1 MKAVII
7 SVGDELISGKT
18 VDTNSAYLADQ
29 LTRCGIATIAHWT
42 VGDCQ
47 SVIARTIADAAA
59 IADIVL
65 VSGGLG
71 PTADDVTRQ
80 ALADAMGVGMQVD
93 PPSLAVIEGFFRS
106 RGLTM
111 APINRMQ
118 AMVPVGAQVLPN
130 SAGTAPGIAAA
141 LGEAMVYVTPGVPHE
156 MKRMFEQQI
165 APRLPRGRGAIV
177 QKVLHTF
184 GMGESTVGEMLG
196 ELMTRDGPV
205 LVGTTVAAGLVS
217 VRITASAPDADRGRT
232 CVDGLCR
239 QIRQRLGDIVFGEDE
254 DSMAGIVGH
263 LLNKAGKTLATAE
276 SCTGGMIGQMIT
288 AVPGSSSYYLG
299 GMITYSNALKM
310 SLLGVSE
317 ELLKAHGAVSEP
329 VARAM
334 AQGCRAHT
342 GADYAISVTGVAG
355 PAGGTADKP
364 VGLVHIA
371 MAHAGGTEHARSSF
385 PSTREIVRLR
395 AALSA
400 MNMLR
405 LHLQKN

>member
-18 VDTNSAYLADQ
+18 VDTNSAYLADN

-47 SVIARTIADAAA
+47 STIARTITDAAA

-71 PTADDVTRQ
+71 PTTDDVTRQ
-80 ALADAMGVGMQVD
+80 ALAEAMGTGLQID
-93 PPSLAVIEGFFRS
+93 PPSLEVIEGFFRS

-118 AMVPVGAQVLPN
+118 AMVPIGAAVLPN

-141 LGEAMVYVTPGVPHE
+141 VGDAMVYITPGVPHE

-165 APRLPRGRGAIV
+165 APRLPKGSGVIL
-177 QKVLHTF
+177 QKILHTF

-217 VRITASAPDADRGRT
+217 IRITASSPDADRGRA
-232 CVDGLCR
+232 CVQTLCTK
-239 QIRQRLGDIVFGEDE
+239 IRQRLGEIIFGEDE
-254 DSMAGIVGH
+254 DTMAGVVGQM
-263 LLNKAGKTLATAE
+263 LKKAGKTLATAE

-299 GMITYSNALKM
+299 GMITYHNNLKM

-317 ELLKAHGAVSEP
+317 DLLKQHGAVSEP

-334 AQGCRAHT
+334 AQGCRART
-342 GADYAISVTGVAG
+342 GADYALSVTGIAG
-355 PAGGTADKP
+355 PDGGTAEKP

-371 MAHAGGTEHARSSF
+371 LAHAGGTEHMRYAF
-385 PSTREIVRLR
+385 PSSREIVRLR
-395 AALSA
+395 ASLSA

-405 LHLQKN
+405 LGFRA

>member
-47 SVIARTIADAAA
+47 SIIAKTIADAAA
-59 IADIVL
+59 VAEIVL

-71 PTADDVTRQ
+71 PTSDDVTRQ
-80 ALADAMGVGMQVD
+80 ALADVLGAGLQID
-93 PPSLAVIEGFFRS
+93 PPSLEVIEAFFRS

-111 APINRMQ
+111 AATNRMQ
-118 AMVPVGAQVLPN
+118 AMVPVGAQALPN
-130 SAGTAPGIAAA
+130 SAGTAPSIAAA
-141 LGEAMVYVTPGVPHE
+141 VGQAMVYVTPGVPHE

-165 APRLPRGRGAIV
+165 APRLPRSGAIV

-184 GMGESTVGEMLG
+184 GLGESAVGEMLG

-217 VRITASAPDADRGRT
+217 IRITASAPDAEEGAA
-232 CVDGLCR
+232 CVEGLCVK
-239 QIRQRLGDIVFGEDE
+239 IRRRLGEIVFAEDE
-254 DSMAGIVGH
+254 DSMAALIGQ
-263 LLNKAGKTLATAE
+263 LLKKAGKTLATAE

-299 GMITYSNALKM
+299 GMITYSNALKV

-317 ELLKAHGAVSEP
+317 ELLKSHGAVSEP

-334 AQGCRAHT
+334 AEGCRART
-342 GADYAISVTGVAG
+342 GADYALSVTGIAG
-355 PAGGTADKP
+355 PDGGTAEKP

-371 MAHAGGTEHARSSF
+371 MAHAGGTEHMRYAF
-385 PSTREIVRLR
+385 PSSREIVRLR
-395 AALSA
+395 ASLSA

-405 LHLQKN
+405 LHLERK